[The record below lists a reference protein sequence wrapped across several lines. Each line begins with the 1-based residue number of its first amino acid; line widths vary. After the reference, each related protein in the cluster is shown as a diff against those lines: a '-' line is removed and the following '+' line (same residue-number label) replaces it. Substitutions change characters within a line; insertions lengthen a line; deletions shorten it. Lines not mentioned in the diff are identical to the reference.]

1 MYLIYTVLGLAEIG
15 VLLASAGVVLF
26 LILRGIVRL
35 FRRPEAETPAVKTES
50 TQHLKRAG
58 AGHSG

>member
-35 FRRPEAETPAVKTES
+35 FRRPETDTPLAKAES

-58 AGHSG
+58 AGQSG